1 MASNPI
7 TESHNK
13 YIDIWYYAIQD
24 FVTQGKVKLFYFESN
39 KNPADMFTKNLEQV
53 KFYSGSNLVSN
64 STNILLYM
72 QFILLYH
79 NIFTYIHP

>member
-1 MASNPI
+1 
-7 TESHNK
+7 
-13 YIDIWYYAIQD
+13 
-24 FVTQGKVKLFYFESN
+24 
-39 KNPADMFTKNLEQV
+39 MFTKNLEQV